1 MEKEIIKI
9 ETNADGSKAVSARE
23 LHKFL
28 ESKQEFANWIK
39 NRIEKYRFVEGQDY
53 QKLYFDVEGNLLIIR
68 LDKFINADNQIV
80 TKASKIEYV
89 LTLDMAKELSMLE
102 NNEKGKEARRYFIEC
117 EKRLVKQ
124 QHKLPQTYK
133 EALIEL
139 LWKVEENEKLQLEN
153 TQQKQII
160 GELQPKAAY
169 YDEILKS
176 QDCLTITQIAKD
188 YGMSGHQ
195 LNQFL
200 SEQKIQYKQS
210 KQWLLYSN
218 YHREGYT
225 KSETVSITHK
235 DGTTGSVLYTK
246 WTQKGRLFLYELL
259 KRNNILP
266 LIEQED

>member
-1 MEKEIIKI
+1 MNENLQIFENPDFGQVRVILQENGEPLFCLADVCFILELTPSKVAQRLEDDVLSKYPISDSLGRQQD
-9 ETNADGSKAVSARE
+9 TN
-23 LHKFL
+23 
-28 ESKQEFANWIK
+28 
-39 NRIEKYRFVEGQDY
+39 
-53 QKLYFDVEGNLLIIR
+53 
-68 LDKFINADNQIV
+68 FINEEGLYDVILGSRKESTKPFRKWV
-80 TKASKIEYV
+80 TSEV
-89 LTLDMAKELSMLE
+89 LPSIRKTGSYSV
-102 NNEKGKEARRYFIEC
+102 R
-117 EKRLVKQ
+117 Q
-124 QHKLPQTYK
+124 KLPQTFAQ
-133 EALIEL
+133 ALRAYADE
-139 LWKVEENEKLQLEN
+139 VEKNEMLKLEN

-160 GELQPKAAY
+160 GELQPKAVY

-176 QDCLTITQIAKD
+176 KDCLTITQIAKD

-225 KSETVSITHK
+225 KSETVSITRK
-235 DGTTGSVLYTK
+235 DGSVGSVLHTK

-266 LIEQED
+266 LIEQEL

>member
-1 MEKEIIKI
+1 MEQLLNVQIENNQDYGLVVSSRVIAQGLGKRHSDVLESLDKILTNGDFRSLCISTTYVDKKGEERREYLLTKKGFTLYMFNIQGYNDFKLAYINKFDEMEKELNVKLIPK
-9 ETNADGSKAVSARE
+9 NYVQALRAYADEVE
-23 LHKFL
+23 
-28 ESKQEFANWIK
+28 K
-39 NRIEKYRFVEGQDY
+39 N
-53 QKLYFDVEGNLLIIR
+53 
-68 LDKFINADNQIV
+68 
-80 TKASKIEYV
+80 
-89 LTLDMAKELSMLE
+89 
-102 NNEKGKEARRYFIEC
+102 
-117 EKRLVKQ
+117 
-124 QHKLPQTYK
+124 
-133 EALIEL
+133 EAL
-139 LWKVEENEKLQLEN
+139 KLEN

-200 SEQKIQYKQS
+200 AEQKVQYKQS

-235 DGTTGSVLYTK
+235 NGSAGSVLHTK
-246 WTQKGRLFLYELL
+246 WTQRGRLFLYELL

-266 LIEQED
+266 LIERENKKNVLIMTP

>member
-1 MEKEIIKI
+1 MNENLQIFKNSEFGQVRVIVQENGEPLFCLADVCFILELTPSKVVQRLEDDVLSKYPILDSLGRQQDTNFVNEEGLYDVILGSRKETTKPFRKWVTSEVLPSIRKTGQYSLQNKI
-9 ETNADGSKAVSARE
+9 
-23 LHKFL
+23 
-28 ESKQEFANWIK
+28 
-39 NRIEKYRFVEGQDY
+39 
-53 QKLYFDVEGNLLIIR
+53 
-68 LDKFINADNQIV
+68 
-80 TKASKIEYV
+80 
-89 LTLDMAKELSMLE
+89 
-102 NNEKGKEARRYFIEC
+102 
-117 EKRLVKQ
+117 
-124 QHKLPQTYK
+124 PQTFAQ
-133 EALIEL
+133 ALRAYADE
-139 LWKVEENEKLQLEN
+139 VEKNEMLKLEN

-160 GELQPKAAY
+160 GELQPKAVY

-176 QDCLTITQIAKD
+176 KDCLTITQIAKD

-225 KSETVSITHK
+225 KSETVSITRK
-235 DGTTGSVLYTK
+235 DGCTGSVLHTK

-266 LIEQED
+266 LIEQEL